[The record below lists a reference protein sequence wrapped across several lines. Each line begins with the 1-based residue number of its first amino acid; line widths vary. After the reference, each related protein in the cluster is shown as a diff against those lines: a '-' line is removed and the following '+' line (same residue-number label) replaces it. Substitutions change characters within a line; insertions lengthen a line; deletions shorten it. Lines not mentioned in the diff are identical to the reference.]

1 MEGRPSRGKARDFQA
16 IRWNK
21 NINKCPK
28 IYFTIE
34 GLSLEKDYS
43 IAYDFATSAYK
54 KFQQIIKSIVIFGSA
69 AKNKKNPNDIDIIIF
84 IDDATIQWDEEL
96 IAWYREEL
104 TKIISK
110 NPNKDRLHI
119 NTVTLTT
126 FWQEFKNGEPV
137 AINIVRYGKSLI
149 DFGGFFEPLK
159 MLLGRGLI
167 KPSPEAIYN
176 ALRRAPYHLQRA
188 KYGLFLALDSLY
200 WAMVDSSHAALMI
213 ANQVAPSPEHIPE
226 MLNEYF
232 VKKKM
237 LSRRHVDLYREIYG
251 LIHESN
257 KGPVNVP
264 SRKLDDYHKRVDS
277 FVGEMARIVRKLE

>member
-1 MEGRPSRGKARDFQA
+1 MQ
-16 IRWNK
+16 WNK
-21 NINKCPK
+21 NINKYPK
-28 IYFTIE
+28 IYFTTEVI
-34 GLSLEKDYS
+34 SLEKDYS

-54 KFQQIIKSIVIFGSA
+54 KFQQIIKSIVLFGSV
-69 AKNKKNPNDIDIIIF
+69 AKDKKNPNDIDIIIF

-104 TKIISK
+104 TKIIAK
-110 NPNKDRLHI
+110 NPNKDRLHV

-137 AINIVRYGKSLI
+137 AINIVRYGKSLV
-149 DFGGFFEPLK
+149 DLGGFFEPLK
-159 MLLGRGLI
+159 MLLARGLV

-176 ALRRAPYHLQRA
+176 ALNRAPHHLQRA
-188 KYGLFLALDSLY
+188 KYGIYLAIDSLY
-200 WAMVDSSHAALMI
+200 WALVDSAHAALMI
-213 ANQVAPSPEHIPE
+213 ANQVAPSPEHVPE
-226 MLNEYF
+226 MLTEYF

-237 LSRRHVDLYREIYG
+237 LNKRYVDLYREIYG

-257 KGPVNVP
+257 VSMINVP
-264 SRKLDDYHKRVDS
+264 SKKIDEYHKQVDS